1 MTTTAGNDLDAIPQT
16 DRRCRDE
23 EAQLTA
29 ALIVGPPTVIDGA
42 PRVGRATAT
51 VAFGAT
57 VALGAT
63 VAVGPGHGAMITAEP
78 MHVLPARPNPSAS
91 PSPSFPRMS
100 LPAPSMRQHVTS

>member
-1 MTTTAGNDLDAIPQT
+1 MPDVTTTAGNDLDAIPET

-42 PRVGRATAT
+42 PRVGRAT
-51 VAFGAT
+51 AT